1 MHKPNYFGA
10 LVLGLALLPL
20 PAFAQKIV
28 VGSSLSMTGPAASLG
43 IPEGNTFKIL
53 PKEIAGVPINWIVL
67 DDGTE
72 TTKGV
77 ANIRKLATEEKADL
91 IIGPTTTPISLAA
104 VEAASELKIPIISLG
119 GSQKITDPVDEK
131 RRWVFKTPQSDS
143 LMATAIVKHMAEN
156 GVKKAAFIG
165 FNDAYGD
172 GWFTEFTS
180 GFKAHGIEMVAAER
194 YTRNDTSVTGQAL
207 KITAANPD
215 AVIIGASGTPASLP
229 AKALRERGYKGKLY
243 VGHGA
248 ANNDFIRVGSKDVE
262 GILMP
267 SGPILVAEQLP
278 DAALTKKPG
287 VEYVK
292 KYNDTYGAGTANA
305 FGAYVYD
312 AFLILEK
319 AIPVAL
325 KIAKPG
331 TQEFRNALRD
341 AIETVKDVPGTHAVY
356 NMTASDH
363 TGQDERAR
371 VMVTVAKGQW
381 KLVE

>member
-1 MHKPNYFGA
+1 MISA
-10 LVLGLALLPL
+10 A
-20 PAFAQKIV
+20 ASAQQLV

-53 PKEIAGVPINWIVL
+53 PKEIAGVTVNWIVL
-67 DDGTE
+67 DDGTD

-77 ANIRKLATEEKADL
+77 ANIRKLATDEKADL
-91 IIGPTTTPISLAA
+91 IIGPTTTPVSLAA
-104 VEAASELKIPIISLG
+104 VETVSELKIPMISLG

-143 LMATAIVKHMAEN
+143 LMAAAIVRHLAKA

-172 GWFTEFTS
+172 GWFAEFTE
-180 GFKAHGIEMVAAER
+180 GFKARGIEMVAAER

-207 KITAANPD
+207 KIAAANPD
-215 AVIIGASGTPASLP
+215 AVVIGASGTPAALP

-248 ANNDFIRVGSKDVE
+248 ANNDFIRVGGKDVE
-262 GILMP
+262 GIFMP
-267 SGPILVAEQLP
+267 SGPILVADQLP
-278 DAALTKKPG
+278 DSALTKKPG
-287 VEYVK
+287 IEYGK
-292 KYNDTYGAGTANA
+292 KYDAVYGEGTANA
-305 FGAYVYD
+305 FGGYVYD
-312 AFLILEK
+312 AFLILQK
-319 AIPVAL
+319 AIPSAL
-325 KIAKPG
+325 KTAKPG
-331 TQEFRNALRD
+331 TPEFRSALRD
-341 AIETVKDVPGTHAVY
+341 AIEQVKEVAGTHAVY
-356 NMTASDH
+356 NMTATDH

-371 VMVTVAKGQW
+371 VMVTVKDGKW